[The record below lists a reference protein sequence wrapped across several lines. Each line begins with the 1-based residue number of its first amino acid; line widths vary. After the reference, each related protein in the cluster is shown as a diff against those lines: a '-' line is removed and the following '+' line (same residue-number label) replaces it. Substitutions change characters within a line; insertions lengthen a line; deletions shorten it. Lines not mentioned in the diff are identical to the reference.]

1 MHHQPVNQER
11 TLSPVNLDTVLSW
24 WVFPRWVELSRKLH
38 SWWCPSVNSFKFQ
51 PCDHTPPR
59 TQWLNGFPSIPRRSI
74 KVSYLNLSWH
84 RLQSGL
90 RRYLIIFDPLTLV
103 PDQWRHDGLDR
114 LRLRSSCEN
123 IGISPLDAQY
133 QSPWSLLLSF
143 PCGSWSTMLNYSSS
157 KNYQKAILHA
167 ACFKHTNLFTV

>member
-1 MHHQPVNQER
+1 MHHQLVNQER
-11 TLSPVNLDTVLSW
+11 TLSPVNLDTILSW

-38 SWWCPSVNSFKFQ
+38 SWWCLSVNSFKFQ
-51 PCDHTPPR
+51 PCDHTPPEPND
-59 TQWLNGFPSIPRRSI
+59 LM
-74 KVSYLNLSWH
+74 VSRQFQEDRIYVSHLNLSWH

-103 PDQWRHDGLDR
+103 PDQWRHNGHDR

-133 QSPWSLLLSF
+133 QSPWSLLLF
-143 PCGSWSTMLNYSSS
+143 VPLRDLKYHAKLFKLKETTRGGSSRCLP
-157 KNYQKAILHA
+157 
-167 ACFKHTNLFTV
+167 